1 MKLIDRV
8 NDSIAYIRSKTASNP
23 SIAVILGSGLG
34 EYADNLEEKVAI
46 PYEDIPHFPTLS
58 VEGHKGQLVF
68 GKIHGKE
75 VVCMQG
81 RLHFYEG
88 KGMHAATYAVRVF
101 TKLGVKILFTTN
113 ATGGLNEN
121 FKPGDLMI
129 IKDHINFMGDN
140 PLIGENEADFGDRF
154 PDMTNLYDPELI
166 KIAEKTAEEIGI
178 NIQKGVF
185 IGYSGPNFETP
196 AEIKLFRFFGADNVG
211 MSTIP
216 ETIVAKHG
224 KMRVL
229 SISAITNMAAG
240 ILEQPLNHEEVLEMG
255 EKMKPTFKKLVD
267 GIIEKI

>member
-8 NDSIAYIRSKTASNP
+8 NESIAYIRTKTNADP
-23 SIAVILGSGLG
+23 KVALILGSGLG
-34 EYADNLEEKVAI
+34 DYADELEDKVVI
-46 PYEDIPHFPTLS
+46 PYGDIPHFPTLS

-88 KGMHAATYAVRVF
+88 KGMYATTYAIRVF
-101 TKLGVKILFTTN
+101 TKLGIEILFTTN
-113 ATGGLNEN
+113 ATGGLNKD
-121 FKPGDLMI
+121 FRPGDLMI
-129 IKDHINFMGDN
+129 ITDHINFMGDN
-140 PLIGENEADFGDRF
+140 PLIGENEDEFGDRF
-154 PDMTNLYDPELI
+154 PDMTNLYDRDLV
-166 KIAEKTAEEIGI
+166 KIAEDTASKLNI
-178 NIQKGVF
+178 NIKKGVF

-196 AEIKLFRFFGADNVG
+196 AEIKLFRSFGADNVG

-240 ILEQPLNHEEVLEMG
+240 ILDQPLNHVEVLEMG
-255 EKMKPTFKKLVD
+255 EKMKPAFKSLVD
-267 GIIEKI
+267 GIIENI